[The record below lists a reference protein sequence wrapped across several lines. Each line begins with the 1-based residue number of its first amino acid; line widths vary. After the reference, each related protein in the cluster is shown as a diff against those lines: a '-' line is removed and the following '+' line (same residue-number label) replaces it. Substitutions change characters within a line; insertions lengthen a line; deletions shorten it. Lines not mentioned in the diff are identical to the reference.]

1 MDDVSFDEHFQ
12 NLRDSGFKWNEIS
25 GIMNVGIKCLYRKE
39 EEMIPL
45 FHTPNPAYTAD
56 QAEHAVSTRR
66 TEPKPIPTD
75 LIDHQTHV
83 MNSLERLYVNHT
95 NMHHISP
102 NPQITA
108 ALHTIHIRWKCNC
121 VAIQGEVVQG
131 QVVSVRISWCI

>member
-1 MDDVSFDEHFQ
+1 MENHVNMDDVSFDEHFQ

-66 TEPKPIPTD
+66 KESKPIPTD
-75 LIDHQTHV
+75 LIDHHTHA
-83 MNSLERLYVNHT
+83 MRDG
-95 NMHHISP
+95 
-102 NPQITA
+102 
-108 ALHTIHIRWKCNC
+108 KK
-121 VAIQGEVVQG
+121 
-131 QVVSVRISWCI
+131 RISFFVGKKEK